1 MPSVV
6 PASGASIN
14 ADASSTDSAFGKVFA
29 RFGAR
34 TAATGFAGI
43 SMRCASQR

>member
-6 PASGASIN
+6 LASGASIS

-29 RFGAR
+29 GAR

-43 SMRCASQR
+43 STLREQR